1 MVAARRFAGTLLL
14 CLLLAACSREATAP
28 APEPPASG
36 AGQSVLPPAFGLTE
50 RAFVELAIA
59 TDDQAVKLLDLG
71 ARAARPALRELATEI
86 GAARRAE
93 ITRLRGL
100 LATAAVEYVNNH
112 EGHDMPGMPT
122 DEEITALDGSG
133 AGFDAMFVKLV
144 RAHLDESGVVVRS
157 AAQAVSDEPTRAVAQ
172 LMETDRIDFLKRLG
186 QAGVAG

>member
-14 CLLLAACSREATAP
+14 CLLLAACSGEATAP

-36 AGQSVLPPAFGLTE
+36 AGQSVLQPAFGLTE

-59 TDDQAVKLLDLG
+59 TDDQAVRLLDLG
-71 ARAARPALRELATEI
+71 SRALQPALRELATEI

-93 ITRLRGL
+93 TARLHGL
-100 LATAAVEYVNNH
+100 LDAAAVEYVNNH

-122 DEEITALDGSG
+122 DAEISALGGSG
-133 AGFDAMFVKLV
+133 AGFDVMFVKLV
-144 RAHLDESGVVVRS
+144 RAHLDESAGVVRT
-157 AAQAVSDEPTRAVAQ
+157 AAQSVSDEPTRAVAR

-186 QAGVAG
+186 QLPV